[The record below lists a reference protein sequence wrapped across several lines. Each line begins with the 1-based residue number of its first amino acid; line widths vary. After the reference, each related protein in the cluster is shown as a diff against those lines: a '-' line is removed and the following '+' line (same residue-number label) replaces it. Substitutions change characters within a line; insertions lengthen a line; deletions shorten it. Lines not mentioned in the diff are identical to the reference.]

1 MLESVKI
8 TRRQSEIRQAL
19 AGLVGKATPTE
30 DETRQIE
37 TLDGEFRNNEVRY
50 RGALI
55 AEDTER
61 RDAKGELETRGDREY
76 SDLIGKFEVRQAVL
90 ALDEGRAL
98 SGPTAE
104 IVSELRER
112 GGFRG
117 IPIPLL
123 ALERRSG
130 ETVASGVFD
139 PKNTRPVIDRLFPQS
154 VSARMGGQLIS
165 IDSGAVE
172 WPVVSS
178 SIAAGWQATETG
190 AVAGPTVFST
200 VDKAL
205 TPASTLGIQV
215 KVTRK
220 SLKQSGDALEQAIRR
235 DLSGAIESKLD
246 AAAFLGAGSSGEPLG
261 IIPGYSTYG
270 ITLTDLL
277 AAAQWSQFRAA
288 IARFMAANAAGG
300 PGAVKLLVRPEVW
313 SKMDGALITDTSVS
327 EWDRLIKNVP
337 MQNIVMS
344 ANALAAPTPS
354 PDTGATNAVLTTSA
368 GVAPFFMGI
377 FGGVDLIRDPYSDA
391 SSGGLRLTALVT
403 ADVTVAR
410 GAQLQILTNLNT
422 V

>member
-235 DLSGAIESKLD
+235 DLSGAIESQLD
-246 AAAFLGAGSSGEPLG
+246 EAALLGAGSSGEPLG